1 MKNFNIESQ
10 KGFTLLEALVSLLV
24 VALALFGILGLQMRT
39 LTDTQFGVRQSQAI
53 RLIEGLSERIRLNPN
68 SIISS
73 VADNYII
80 DWSST
85 TASGGTAT
93 SITCSSGCTA
103 ENLAK
108 FDITQWQEAVK
119 NTLPLGDA
127 KVCYVNDETGTTS
140 GARRQLGVMIS
151 WRESEKDL
159 SSSSSTEKENYLKYF
174 HLKSKDVDGNDVT
187 CPSNKSCHMQFIQLT
202 SRCLTN
208 RSGGPTSIRL
218 YCADG
223 DIAKLSP

>member
-80 DWSST
+80 DWSSA

-119 NTLPLGDA
+119 NTLCKIGYNKR
-127 KVCYVNDETGTTS
+127 KV
-140 GARRQLGVMIS
+140 
-151 WRESEKDL
+151 
-159 SSSSSTEKENYLKYF
+159 
-174 HLKSKDVDGNDVT
+174 
-187 CPSNKSCHMQFIQLT
+187 
-202 SRCLTN
+202 
-208 RSGGPTSIRL
+208 
-218 YCADG
+218 
-223 DIAKLSP
+223 